1 MNMKSKATEYLNY
14 ILEDDDESF
23 GGTEFADETLKDFIE
38 SLEKPLDEPMSEVN
52 LWLKECGIK
61 PIKVD

>member
-1 MNMKSKATEYLNY
+1 MKSKATEYLNY

-38 SLEKPLDEPMSEVN
+38 SLEKPLD
-52 LWLKECGIK
+52 
-61 PIKVD
+61 